1 MRNRAAAWGWGVLI
15 ILFLSLVIF
24 AGDSVISFLASLR
37 GYSSV
42 MDPVEK
48 ISELQTEKNFGRYV
62 GISASVYSQYP
73 FNDRNFIF
81 LNRGLEDG
89 IKLKAPVF
97 GLEGELI
104 GGVNNVDRTRAQV
117 ETFWSPT
124 WKSAVYVGEKKSKAV
139 LRGGES
145 PILEFLPK
153 NSGVKIGDAVYNAS
167 PEFPLYAPIGKVS
180 KILNDDQNPWFGA
193 EIELLVNVDSLREVW
208 VFKNFP

>member
-1 MRNRAAAWGWGVLI
+1 MKNRVAGWGWGVLVV
-15 ILFLSLVIF
+15 LFFGLVFF
-24 AGDSVISFLASLR
+24 AGDSIIYVFSSLR
-37 GYSSV
+37 GSNSV
-42 MDPVEK
+42 VEPVTK
-48 ISELQTEKNFGRYV
+48 ISDLQTEKDFGRYR
-62 GISASVYSQYP
+62 GISAGVYSQYP

-89 IKLKAPVF
+89 VVLKAPVF

-104 GGVNNVDRTRAQV
+104 GGINNVDRTRSQV
-117 ETFWSPT
+117 ETFWSPM

-153 NSGVKIGDAVYNAS
+153 NSGVKVGDGVYNAS
-167 PEFPLYAPIGKVS
+167 PEFPLYVPIGRVS

-193 EIELLVNVDSLREVW
+193 EVEPLINPDSLREVW

>member
-1 MRNRAAAWGWGVLI
+1 MRNRAAAWGWGILVILI
-15 ILFLSLVIF
+15 FGLVIF
-24 AGDSVISFLASLR
+24 AGDSIISIFSSLR
-37 GYSSV
+37 GSNSV
-42 MDPVEK
+42 VESVTK
-48 ISELQTEKNFGRYV
+48 ISDLQTEKSFGRYT
-62 GISASVYSQYP
+62 GIFASVYSQYP

-97 GLEGELI
+97 GVEGELI
-104 GGVNNVDRTRAQV
+104 GGVSNVDRTRAQV

-124 WKSAVYVGEKKSKAV
+124 WKSSVYVGEKKSKAV

-153 NSGVKIGDAVYNAS
+153 NSGVKVGDSIYNAS
-167 PEFPLYAPIGKVS
+167 PEFPLYASIGKVS

-193 EIELLVNVDSLREVW
+193 EVELLVDVDSLREAW